1 MKTPGVKYYTE
12 RKCLTL
18 FVFLLCIIASGC
30 QTSSKKPKP
39 PIVSDNSS
47 SEKTIC
53 SGYMP
58 VKVCIM
64 PLTEFAAT
72 NVESSERTKINI
84 YVSLYD
90 GFGCQIK
97 SPGIFRFELYEY
109 VQLSAESKGK
119 RVVIWPDVDLNN
131 AVRNNQHWRDFLR
144 AYEFKFDFEPQ
155 NEQEYVL
162 QATYINAQGRRILGE
177 FLLK

>member
-1 MKTPGVKYYTE
+1 MEKNSVI
-12 RKCLTL
+12 L
-18 FVFLLCIIASGC
+18 FVLSFCLVFGGC

-39 PIVSDNSS
+39 PIVSDDSR
-47 SEKTIC
+47 SEKTVC

-58 VKVCIM
+58 VKVGIM

-162 QATYINAQGRRILGE
+162 QATYINADGRRTLGE